1 MPTKKKQQFELIKK
15 EKRTKKKATSCTR
28 ATSNFNKYLDLVSP
42 VAFRLWRKG
51 ALGFHRGLTLPK
63 EMPRIRWILSTPYG
77 ILAQM
82 KKKRTSTPSTRQR
95 THQGM
100 ACVHGRGRER
110 AHAPT
115 NPSRDGMRGHHVGG
129 ERGGRAKR
137 NAKGHQK
144 RTPKTDPQKRTSG
157 TDP

>member
-1 MPTKKKQQFELIKK
+1 MRAGAPARTDHAHRQFRFECHLKNKKQVELIKK
-15 EKRTKKKATSCTR
+15 EKRNKKTATSCTR
-28 ATSNFNKYLDLVSP
+28 ATFNFNKYLDLVSP

-82 KKKRTSTPSTRQR
+82 EKKERARQVRANEPIKGWHAFMGGGESVHTRQR

-100 ACVHGRGRER
+100 ACVRI
-110 AHAPT
+110 
-115 NPSRDGMRGHHVGG
+115 M
-129 ERGGRAKR
+129 
-137 NAKGHQK
+137 
-144 RTPKTDPQKRTSG
+144 
-157 TDP
+157 